1 MKIKPIQILNL
12 NDAILACNPNTLF
25 TNEVGDGTKDAY
37 CDYSLIKWI
46 DDSPVVS
53 QADAEANLVEIQE
66 AENARFAKET
76 ADAKN
81 GNDKLL
87 ELGLSQDEATAMTG
101 YTPPS
106 EE

>member
-25 TNEVGDGTKDAY
+25 TNEIGDGTKDAY

-53 QADAEANLVEIQE
+53 QADAEAKLVEIQE

-76 ADAKN
+76 ADAKS

-87 ELGLSQDEATAMTG
+87 ELGLSQDQVTAMTG

-106 EE
+106 E

>member
-12 NDAILACNPNTLF
+12 NDAILACNPNTKF
-25 TNEVGDGTKDAY
+25 TNEVGDGTKNAY
-37 CDYSLIKWI
+37 CDYSLITWL
-46 DDSPVVS
+46 DNSPEVS
-53 QADAEANLVEIQE
+53 QADAEAKLVEIQE

-87 ELGLSQDEATAMTG
+87 ELGLSQDQVTAMTG
-101 YTPPS
+101 YTPPV

>member
-25 TNEVGDGTKDAY
+25 TNEIGDGTKDAY

-46 DDSPVVS
+46 DDSPIVS
-53 QADAEANLVEIQE
+53 QADAEAKLVEIQE
-66 AENARFAKET
+66 TENARFAKET
-76 ADAKN
+76 TDAKN

-87 ELGLSQDEATAMTG
+87 ELGLSQDQVTAMTG
-101 YTPPS
+101 YTPPV

>member
-25 TNEVGDGTKDAY
+25 TNEIGDGTKDAY

-46 DDSPVVS
+46 DDSPKVS
-53 QADAEANLVEIQE
+53 QADAEAKLVEIQE

-87 ELGLSQDEATAMTG
+87 ELGLSQDQVTAMTG
-101 YTPPS
+101 YIPS
-106 EE
+106 ED

>member
-12 NDAILACNPNTLF
+12 NDAILACNSNTRF

-46 DDSPVVS
+46 DDSPKVS
-53 QADAEANLVEIQE
+53 QADAEAKLVEIQE

-76 ADAKN
+76 TDAKN

-87 ELGLSQDEATAMTG
+87 ELGLSQDQVTAMTG
-101 YTPPS
+101 YIPS
-106 EE
+106 ED

>member
-25 TNEVGDGTKDAY
+25 TNEIGDGTKDAY

-46 DDSPVVS
+46 DDSPKVS
-53 QADAEANLVEIQE
+53 QADAEAKLVEIQE

-76 ADAKN
+76 TDAKN

-87 ELGLSQDEATAMTG
+87 ELGLSQDQVTAMTG
-101 YTPPS
+101 YIPS
-106 EE
+106 ED